1 MADPTTIF
9 DYATQRRDQT
19 KLAVTAAQQRL
30 AQAQSNSAADEAKVT
45 TATKELADL
54 EKKIADIRKKLSA
67 IPTPADG
74 DLLLQQLEQAII
86 DSRTK
91 QAEVLAAQTALAA
104 AQSEANLAQ
113 SDLAIFSAQ
122 LTSAEARLK
131 QADPA
136 TQQRA
141 MWIAALAGP
150 LATLKTEATNAATV
164 GVVKVAEKRITDD
177 IPAKLLTRAVERRT
191 AEAAR
196 IANTTAER
204 EAAEAAAPDPRAAL
218 LRRESATRDFVNT
231 AQSRLDQARTKLAQ
245 VADKTNSPLTT
256 EQIAAINALDPSA
269 LKDAREAGLVA
280 EKKRDDKL
288 KDLTDKQALRD
299 AAILAAIISNTA
311 ITRKA
316 VTDANKDVADSQTAF
331 DLEDATWRAGEK
343 VRDSKVAL
351 VATRQA
357 ELAQAIQKAIA
368 DKKDP
373 DTDLGV
379 KTARDKL
386 KTAQDDLQA
395 KEVLYKQSNHG
406 ILHAW
411 EAAVPETT
419 WQLLDDYE
427 GALEILNTMPNPVT
441 LSASLLAAET
451 AYVQA
456 QLAVD
461 ASATVQVDLLA
472 EQAERAAREEGARQ
486 TSATSLF
493 GALRG
498 DN

>member
-1 MADPTTIF
+1 MADPTTII
-9 DYATQRRDQT
+9 DYATQRRDRT

-30 AQAQSNSAADEAKVT
+30 AQAQSDSAAGEAQVA
-45 TATKELADL
+45 TANTELADL
-54 EKKIADIRKKLSA
+54 EKRIADIRKKLSA

-86 DSRTK
+86 DSRAK
-91 QAEVLAAQTALAA
+91 QAEILRVQTALAA

-113 SDLAIFSAQ
+113 SDLAFFSGQ
-122 LTSAEARLK
+122 LTSGEAALK

-136 TQQRA
+136 GKQRT

-150 LATLKTEATNAATV
+150 LATIKTDATNAATV
-164 GVVKVAEKRITDD
+164 GVVKVAEKRMTDD
-177 IPAKLLTRAVERRT
+177 IPPELFARAEQRRT

-196 IANTTAER
+196 IANTATER
-204 EAAEAAAPDPRAAL
+204 EAAEAAAPDPRVTL
-218 LRRESATRDFVNT
+218 LRREGITREFVNT
-231 AQSRLDQARTKLAQ
+231 AQSRLDQARTKLAL
-245 VADKTNSPLTT
+245 VADKTNSPLTA
-256 EQIAAINALDPSA
+256 EQIAAISTKDAA
-269 LKDAREAGLVA
+269 LKTARDDAIAA

-299 AAILAAIISNTA
+299 AAVLAAIINNTA

-316 VTDANKDVADSQTAF
+316 VTDANKDVDTAQGVF
-331 DLEDATWRAGEK
+331 DLEDATWRAEEK
-343 VRDSKVAL
+343 VRDSKLAV
-351 VATRQA
+351 VVTRQA

-373 DTDLGV
+373 DTDLDV

-395 KEVLYKQSNHG
+395 KEDLYRKSNHG

-419 WQLLDDYE
+419 WQLFDDYE
-427 GALEILNTMPNPVT
+427 GALERLKAMPDPAT
-441 LSASLLAAET
+441 LSTNLVGAET

-456 QLAVD
+456 QLATD
-461 ASATVQVDLLA
+461 ASANVVVDLMA
-472 EQAERAAREEGARQ
+472 EQAERAAREESARQ
-486 TSATSLF
+486 TSAASLF